1 MLGIFNFPNE
11 ETGTRLQGPPYV
23 YDETPV
29 SGSWSLHVFP
39 ATQAW
44 ALPFILTDL
53 HGWVK
58 PMGSLKGGPSFDHLF
73 FLQFISS
80 MFIPF
85 EWRFGCFS
93 WWFILLC
100 PQIDLWTRP
109 GYLLG
114 LWCQLWQF
122 TLFLFLFF
130 NRLSSFLSSFR
141 LRAKWSGKYRVPIN
155 QSVHVHSLPYY

>member
-1 MLGIFNFPNE
+1 MAA
-11 ETGTRLQGPPYV
+11 GPPLCV
-23 YDETPV
+23 WWNSRLWVMIPSCFPCHTGLSPSFHPD
-29 SGSWSLHVFP
+29 GS
-39 ATQAW
+39 
-44 ALPFILTDL
+44 ALVGEDCGFLQRRA
-53 HGWVK
+53 
-58 PMGSLKGGPSFDHLF
+58 SFDHLF

-80 MFIPF
+80 VFIPF

-100 PQIDLWTRP
+100 PQIDLWTHT

-155 QSVHVHSLPYY
+155 HLVHVHSLPYY